1 LTVTLD
7 ERIRYGVMAAAGASL
22 IFAALG
28 LHMSP
33 LDAMSGVGS

>member
-1 LTVTLD
+1 VTVSLD
-7 ERIRYGVMAAAGASL
+7 EKIRYGLMAAAGASL
-22 IFAALG
+22 IFATLG